1 MCLGHECHSLGQLEI
16 FWDVNVG
23 VTWLVL
29 SKENVCMYTAMKFYL
44 LHGIVHVFI
53 ITYIIFI
60 WKIYASYM
68 LHTLY
73 EYILNYMGFPGGS
86 AVKNLPAM
94 QKTLRFRFDPWVK
107 KILGRK
113 KWQPTVVLPG
123 KFHGG
128 HKDSNMSE

>member
-1 MCLGHECHSLGQLEI
+1 
-16 FWDVNVG
+16 
-23 VTWLVL
+23 
-29 SKENVCMYTAMKFYL
+29 
-44 LHGIVHVFI
+44 
-53 ITYIIFI
+53 
-60 WKIYASYM
+60 M

-107 KILGRK
+107 KIPGRK